1 MIKSVSIALMMIVGV
16 STVRAEP
23 LPTTM
28 QELKACMRRVSD
40 HMDKITTPEMKE
52 DAKKA
57 GYTWERY
64 REMVIS
70 DVVIRNVL
78 GGDCCDL

>member
-70 DVVIRNVL
+70 DVVNKKCV
-78 GGDCCDL
+78 GGRLR